1 MNRRTLMKTS
11 LAGALALI
19 LGQHVTTEKALAGE
33 TKMDATSQAT
43 FDTVMAFMGA
53 MGGGDMEKMASLM
66 AADMVWHN
74 EGDKTLPW
82 IGGAEGKDNIF
93 KFLGLFGENFQTTA
107 WDNTDAFASG
117 DTVAVFGKMNGITKK
132 SGKEIGEFT
141 FALRAKVR
149 DGKVVLWHW
158 FEDSYAVSQ
167 AYHG

>member
-1 MNRRTLMKTS
+1 MHRRTLLKTS
-11 LAGALALI
+11 LGGALALI
-19 LGQHVTTEKALAGE
+19 LGTQAGADQMDETT
-33 TKMDATSQAT
+33 QAS

-53 MGGGDMEKMASLM
+53 MGSGDMETMNALM
-66 AADMVWHN
+66 ADDMVWHN
-74 EGDKTLPW
+74 EGDKSLPW
-82 IGGAEGKDNIF
+82 IGPWNGKEAIPTFLPIFGA
-93 KFLGLFGENFQTTA
+93 NFQTTA

-117 DTVAVFGKMNGITKK
+117 DTVAVFGKMNGVTTK

-149 DGKVVLWHW
+149 DGQVVLWHW